1 MDLRPPDDVNELG
14 AEKSK
19 CMTHAPG
26 PGDCLCPLGF
36 LFTMVHSENFL
47 N

>member
-1 MDLRPPDDVNELG
+1 MDPQPRDDVDAKG
-14 AEKSK
+14 AEQGK
-19 CMTHAPG
+19 CMAHAPG

-36 LFTMVHSENFL
+36 MVHSENFL